1 MVGSILGIDEQSWQA
16 EVLDAPGAVLVD
28 FWAEW
33 CSQCRMMEPL
43 LAKLLESHAGV
54 LRIVKVDV
62 QACPD
67 LAGRY
72 GVMNLP
78 TLVLFKQGEA
88 VEQMTGHMP
97 LRVLENKVERH
108 L

>member
-1 MVGSILGIDEQSWQA
+1 MASIPETGEQSWQA
-16 EVLDAPGAVLVD
+16 DVLDAPGAVLVD
-28 FWAEW
+28 FWADW

-43 LAKLLESHAGV
+43 LEKLGESLAGS
-54 LRIVKVDV
+54 LTILKVDV

-67 LAGRY
+67 LAARY

-78 TLVLFKQGEA
+78 TLVLFRQGQA

-97 LRVLENKVERH
+97 MRVLENKVQRH

>member
-1 MVGSILGIDEQSWQA
+1 MVEGILGIDEQSWQA

-43 LAKLLESHAGV
+43 LARLRES
-54 LRIVKVDV
+54 LSDSLTIVKVDV
-62 QACPD
+62 QASPD
-67 LAGRY
+67 LAARY
-72 GVMNLP
+72 GVLNLP

-97 LRVLENKVERH
+97 LRVLENKVQAH